1 MPILVIAEHDNRQLK
16 TVTASAVTAA
26 SQCGGPVEV
35 LVMGYKCESV
45 AREAAQIGGVSRVLL
60 ADSLSLKDGIAEN
73 AAEQILA
80 VAAPYSHVLA
90 CATVLGRG
98 ALPRVAA
105 RLDVELVSEVIQVVS
120 PDTFKRPVYAGN
132 AIATVKSSDSV
143 KILTIRPTTFMPAG
157 RQDGAAIEP
166 VGTITDIGKVVCL
179 SRQIERT
186 GRPDLADA
194 KVIVAGGQGVG
205 SAENF
210 RLLEAFA
217 DRLGAAVG
225 ASRAAVDAGYAK
237 NDLQIGQT
245 GKIVAPELYFAIGI
259 SGAIQHV
266 AGIKDAK
273 TIVAI
278 NQDLDAPIFLVS
290 DYGLVGDWQEI
301 VPELMEKLPAGLC

>member
-1 MPILVIAEHDNRQLK
+1 MPILVIAEHDNHQLK
-16 TVTASAVTAA
+16 TATASAVTAA
-26 SQCGGPVEV
+26 VQCGGPVEV
-35 LVMGYKCESV
+35 LVMGHACESV
-45 AREAAQIGGVSRVLL
+45 AKEAARIAGVSRVLL

-80 VAAPYSHVLA
+80 VAAPYSHILA
-90 CATVLGRG
+90 CTTALGRG

-105 RLDVELVSEVIQVVS
+105 RLDVELISEVIQVVS
-120 PDTFKRPVYAGN
+120 SDTFKRPVYAGN
-132 AIATVKSSDSV
+132 AIATVKSSDTV
-143 KILTIRPTTFMPAG
+143 RILTVRPTTFAPA
-157 RQDGAAIEP
+157 RQQDEAVIEA
-166 VGTITDIGKVVCL
+166 VGTVADTGKAVCL
-179 SRQIERT
+179 SRQVEKT

-194 KVIVAGGQGVG
+194 KVIVAGGQGIG

-225 ASRAAVDAGYAK
+225 ASRAAVDAGYVK

-245 GKIVAPELYFAIGI
+245 GKIVAPELYVAIGI

-266 AGIKDAK
+266 AGIKDAR

-278 NQDLDAPIFLVS
+278 NQDPEAPIFLVS
-290 DYGLVGDWQEI
+290 DYGLVGDWQEMM
-301 VPELMEKLPAGLC
+301 PELMEKLPPVLV

>member
-26 SQCGGPVEV
+26 MQCGSPVEV
-35 LVMGYKCESV
+35 LVMGYECESV

-90 CATVLGRG
+90 CATAPGRG

-166 VGTITDIGKVVCL
+166 VDTVTDIGKAVCL

-225 ASRAAVDAGYAK
+225 ASRAAVDAGYAN

-278 NQDLDAPIFLVS
+278 NQDPEAPIFLVS
-290 DYGLVGDWQEI
+290 DYGLVGDWQEV
-301 VPELMEKLPAGLC
+301 VPELMEKLPAGLR